1 MRSCGVSH
9 PMGLVLHPDTALG
22 HTMSHWWSHRVPRA
36 MALLTTLAVLGT
48 VGYMV
53 IERWSFTDAL
63 FMAVVILSTVGLES
77 PHPLSATGR
86 AFTIGLIVT
95 GVSVAAYLVST
106 LGEYV
111 MGGVLT
117 GVFRHRRLQRE
128 IAHLSDHYIV
138 CGYGRVGKQVVAD
151 LRRRGSSVVIVE
163 QDAAVAEGSD
173 VLPTITGDATND
185 DVLSSAGLGRARGLV
200 AATGNDATNVVIT
213 LSAHAL
219 NSHLVVVARASHA
232 AAEQNLTRAGATHVV
247 SPYAIG
253 GHRIVSELL
262 SPGVTTF
269 LDTVV
274 HAEQLDLWL
283 EVATVGPTS
292 VLVGQTL
299 DHALRPSNR
308 AVNLV
313 ALRQASDP
321 TYVTNPR
328 TDVRLAP
335 GDTLIALG
343 PQAAVQQFGI
353 RATGTTGTTASTART
368 IAGAAA
374 RKPAK
379 LR

>member
-1 MRSCGVSH
+1 VR
-9 PMGLVLHPDTALG
+9 
-22 HTMSHWWSHRVPRA
+22 
-36 MALLTTLAVLGT
+36 
-48 VGYMV
+48 
-53 IERWSFTDAL
+53 
-63 FMAVVILSTVGLES
+63 
-77 PHPLSATGR
+77 
-86 AFTIGLIVT
+86 
-95 GVSVAAYLVST
+95 
-106 LGEYV
+106 
-111 MGGVLT
+111 
-117 GVFRHRRLQRE
+117 
-128 IAHLSDHYIV
+128 
-138 CGYGRVGKQVVAD
+138 
-151 LRRRGSSVVIVE
+151 
-163 QDAAVAEGSD
+163 
-173 VLPTITGDATND
+173 
-185 DVLSSAGLGRARGLV
+185 GLGRARGLV

-213 LSAHAL
+213 LSARAL
-219 NSHLVVVARASHA
+219 NSHLVVVARASQA

-253 GHRIVSELL
+253 GHRTVSELL

-299 DHALRPSNR
+299 DHALQPSNR

-321 TYVTNPR
+321 AYVTNPR

-335 GDTLIALG
+335 GDTLVALG
-343 PQAAVQQFGI
+343 PQAAGQQFGI
-353 RATGTTGTTASTART
+353 RATGTTGATASAART